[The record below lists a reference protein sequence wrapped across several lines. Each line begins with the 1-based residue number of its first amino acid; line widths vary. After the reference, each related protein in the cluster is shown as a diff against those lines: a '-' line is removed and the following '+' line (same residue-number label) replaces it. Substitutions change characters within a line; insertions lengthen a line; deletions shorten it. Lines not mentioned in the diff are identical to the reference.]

1 MANLSNINGKFLFT
15 DGDFLLIDG
24 ATANSISTTESG
36 IAIKNSN
43 AATLSLQNSA
53 TNGKNHTLWSNTD
66 GSFNITDIGVATRFT
81 IASGGDV
88 YFPESLRVGIGTTS
102 IYPQGADT
110 ILKIFSPGETTARL
124 YLQNGNTGSNTT
136 DGSQIY
142 ASGLDLNISNA
153 DGPTKFWNNG
163 SLMMYIQKF
172 DGSANSNPLISSN
185 ITLFT
190 GSKTGWLPGDILSK
204 IEFYSNDVSGIGARN
219 AASIRCVNET
229 GNGSTTTTFSGG
241 LAFYTSALNSTE
253 QEAMRIG
260 SSGSVSVLKTDSST
274 YSSTT
279 PVADLILSRK
289 NTENTN
295 NETVGIRFDVTG
307 WSGSTTGGAAIEA
320 IQPSNASSANLAFL
334 TRNAGTW
341 GERMRITSGGNVGIG
356 SGMTNPEHSLVVNGN
371 IGFGDGTYNGGVYSR
386 NTSTDGG
393 VDENW
398 GLEVQRTASTDDFNV
413 RLTFYPFAGST
424 RKLGFWNAQT
434 DSWMGY
440 FDGST
445 NSNNN
450 FIINGGN
457 VGIGTTS
464 PRNDT
469 NFITLQVGNTTTAAS
484 QIVLDD
490 NDSNGPWRIISNQSL
505 IINDDATERMRI
517 DSNGYV
523 TIKNNAGV
531 DSASLTFSNS
541 DIGIGINQSIG
552 YLNFYSNDSS
562 TSSLGGVGGI
572 AVKSEEA
579 FNTSYTPT
587 YMSFY
592 THARTA
598 NNGTSLGNVT
608 ERMRIT
614 SAGNIQVSSHTGST
628 IGYGLQIS
636 PQGGYAQIYMEADTT
651 SSRLIQRYYNPN
663 GNVGNIT
670 ISGSTTSYGISSDYR
685 LKENVV
691 EMTGA
696 LDRISQLK
704 PSRFNFIADADTTV
718 DGFLAHEV
726 QEIVPE
732 AITGEKDAVD
742 EEGNP
747 EYQGIDQ
754 SKLVPLLVGAMQEQ
768 QKIINDLKN
777 RIETLENK

>member
-1 MANLSNINGKFLFT
+1 
-15 DGDFLLIDG
+15 
-24 ATANSISTTESG
+24 
-36 IAIKNSN
+36 
-43 AATLSLQNSA
+43 
-53 TNGKNHTLWSNTD
+53 
-66 GSFNITDIGVATRFT
+66 
-81 IASGGDV
+81 
-88 YFPESLRVGIGTTS
+88 
-102 IYPQGADT
+102 
-110 ILKIFSPGETTARL
+110 
-124 YLQNGNTGSNTT
+124 
-136 DGSQIY
+136 
-142 ASGLDLNISNA
+142 
-153 DGPTKFWNNG
+153 
-163 SLMMYIQKF
+163 MMYIQKF